1 MVAEDEWRRNALA
14 PSFSSLSKVS
24 LLDIEVHDDWTTV
37 GGSEGDTS
45 SFPLSLFTDADVER
59 VASRLGRTL
68 SLAGVTGITVVASG
82 LL

>member
-1 MVAEDEWRRNALA
+1 MTNGQ
-14 PSFSSLSKVS
+14 LS
-24 LLDIEVHDDWTTV
+24 
-37 GGSEGDTS
+37 GGVREDTS